1 LPIQNVMVKVQDIR
15 LTAFGENRG
24 KKSTWIVLNATSGA
38 SEQPYHDMPMESQF
52 EMIAQALG
60 ARLEWT
66 RSLGSEVAHLASA
79 LKHLEDGDAS
89 ATLEWPR
96 QVLSL
101 AAVLTRHLSGNESDA
116 HIIHNNEGFQLRL
129 QGSGYL
135 VHNFS
140 LLYSFSLFQSYFRS
154 GFIENRL
161 YELLEL
167 ADVFFLSESRSPRS
181 LDDLNPDIRQ
191 GTSQEAQNSFVNML
205 HPDPERVRMFNH
217 RILLLED
224 NRDLAE
230 IVGDMLSAFGY
241 VVCPA
246 YDGLAGLERMR
257 RERFDLVLSDIQMP
271 RLDGLSL
278 LAMLKK
284 LGVDTPVVLM
294 TGYASIWH
302 RQQILDDGAA
312 GFLQKPFAMKELIHQ
327 VQQALKISPRLE
339 PGKP

>member
-1 LPIQNVMVKVQDIR
+1 MLAASAMAPELPAHGV
-15 LTAFGENRG
+15 
-24 KKSTWIVLNATSGA
+24 S
-38 SEQPYHDMPMESQF
+38 MESQF
-52 EMIAQALG
+52 ELIAHALG
-60 ARLEWT
+60 NRFDWI
-66 RSLGSEVAHLASA
+66 RSLGSEVAHLAAA
-79 LKHLEDGDAS
+79 LKHLEDGDSAAS
-89 ATLEWPR
+89 AEWPR
-96 QVLSL
+96 QVISL

-116 HIIHNNEGFQLRL
+116 HIIRNNEGFQLRL

-167 ADVFFLSESRSPRS
+167 ADVFFLSENRSPRS

-191 GTSQEAQNSFVNML
+191 GTSQEAQNSFVTML
-205 HPDPERVRMFNH
+205 HPDPERIRMFNH

-230 IVGDMLSAFGY
+230 IVGDMLAAFGY

-302 RQQILDDGAA
+302 RQQILEDGAA
-312 GFLQKPFAMKELIHQ
+312 GFLQKPFAMKELVQ
-327 VQQALKISPRLE
+327 EVQQALKISPRLE